1 LISIELDIKFENTE
15 GVNLTNSES
24 GINVGNITVSY
35 FTNGVWHPVAN
46 EPIPIEREGEQHIRL
61 FLNPEAN
68 DENTSETRIDFLS
81 GESDIIKAE
90 LSTSSNSILL
100 EKVWYNEV
108 MKWDVDQRTERVITV
123 VK

>member
-1 LISIELDIKFENTE
+1 VISIDLDIKFENAE
-15 GVNLTNSES
+15 GINLTNSES

-35 FTNGVWHPVAN
+35 FTKSVWHPVAN
-46 EPIPIEREGEQHIRL
+46 AIPIDREGEQYIRL